1 MYLYDIHR
9 VPYNSEIS
17 VTSISPIRDIS
28 YLGGGFILISFSIYK
43 VSFMKRI
50 YPERS
55 YGKFICCDGLNH
67 EWFMPVVKT
76 FVHSITM
83 FFKSSGMQEN
93 VKELIEKPTFEQ
105 RSEKPVITWLGHS
118 TFLIQVA
125 GKNILTDPIFGS
137 LSFIFRRLVPSVIK
151 VQDLPPIDY
160 VVISHNHFDHMDSQ
174 SLLQLKEQFPL
185 MRVLVPM
192 GDKEW
197 FDRHLFAK
205 VSEHMW
211 WDEIVDDQNN
221 VKFTFLP
228 ANHWSQRTLFDK
240 NRSLW
245 GSWMLQVQNFKLYFA
260 GDTSWGPHFEQI
272 GHEFQDIDVAL
283 LPIAPGEPRS
293 WMKSSHINATEAV
306 QAFIKLKAKILIPM
320 HWGTYH
326 LGFDDFSAPINLLK
340 QSWYDMREQL
350 SGKQLKVMK
359 FGELISDF
367 GQKFILQT
375 IKAFQQPLL

>member
-1 MYLYDIHR
+1 
-9 VPYNSEIS
+9 
-17 VTSISPIRDIS
+17 
-28 YLGGGFILISFSIYK
+28 
-43 VSFMKRI
+43 MKRMN
-50 YPERS
+50 PERS

-76 FVHSITM
+76 FIHSVKA
-83 FFKSSGMQEN
+83 FFSSSDIKEN
-93 VKELIEKPTFEQ
+93 ISDLIQKPTFQ
-105 RSEKPVITWLGHS
+105 TRSEVPVITWIGHS

-137 LSFIFRRLVPSVIK
+137 LSFIFRRLIPAVVK

-160 VVISHNHFDHMDSQ
+160 VLISHNHFDHMDSQ
-174 SLLQLKEQFPL
+174 ALLQLKQQFPL
-185 MRVLVPM
+185 MKILVPM

-197 FDRHLFAK
+197 FDRHLFPK

-211 WDEIVDDQNN
+211 WDEIVEQDL
-221 VKFTFLP
+221 KFTFLP

-245 GSWMLQVQNFKLYFA
+245 GSWMLQVANFKLYFA

-272 GHEFQDIDVAL
+272 GAEFENIDVAL

-293 WMKSSHINATEAV
+293 WMKSSHIDAKEAV
-306 QAFIKLKAKILIPM
+306 QAFIKLKAKMFIPM

-326 LGFDDFSAPINLLK
+326 LGFDDFSAPITLLK
-340 QSWYDMREQL
+340 QSWQDMKNQL
-350 SGKQLKVMK
+350 LGKQLKIMK
-359 FGELISDF
+359 FGELLSDF
-367 GQKFILQT
+367 GQRFIVQAVKPFEQT
-375 IKAFQQPLL
+375 LL